1 MCIVESYRF
10 IENDTMSSIFNRL
23 SEMIKGIAD
32 PVVAAYARVY
42 LARKG
47 REANRYKTDYVMSG
61 FNYFIDHQKVLI
73 ASKGY
78 SLMLM
83 AGTNFIRDFTLKVN
97 SPNIKGLKDAF

>member
-10 IENDTMSSIFNRL
+10 IENDTMPQIFQRL

-47 REANRYKTDYVMSG
+47 REANRFRNDYIING
-61 FNYFIDHQKVLI
+61 FDYMLYHMKV
-73 ASKGY
+73 
-78 SLMLM
+78 
-83 AGTNFIRDFTLKVN
+83 
-97 SPNIKGLKDAF
+97 